1 MLQWI
6 YTAGE
11 VDHHLTDG
19 GWHPLSTT
27 CTLIK
32 TFVQA
37 TTGASAVTG
46 RGGRAVV
53 NRRSSVPVLTL
64 PSQPKDPPLSDTR
77 TTIMWGQARNLL
89 GTTTPEE
96 IMGLIQ
102 KKGRIVLLL
111 KRIPTVTPYQT
122 KIATVSSHLTCPAVT
137 EKIHCLRKHFREDIS
152 KMP

>member
-1 MLQWI
+1 M
-6 YTAGE
+6 
-11 VDHHLTDG
+11 
-19 GWHPLSTT
+19 
-27 CTLIK
+27 
-32 TFVQA
+32 
-37 TTGASAVTG
+37 
-46 RGGRAVV
+46 
-53 NRRSSVPVLTL
+53 PVLTL
-64 PSQPKDPPLSDTR
+64 PSQRKDPLLSDTR
-77 TTIMWGQARNLL
+77 TTIMWGQARHLL

-137 EKIHCLRKHFREDIS
+137 EKIHCLGRHFREDIS